1 MTGTDK
7 VQVLGVDGT
16 TLYPVDSVA
25 FVDATSLTFKL
36 SATGVALTIG
46 QLANRPYK
54 VKVTGGGLTAT
65 STATIGF
72 SGLSWTTQTL
82 NSYSTTTS
90 STQNLVATDEVG
102 GNNVT
107 FSIYSGS
114 VSGLSLGSTGASP
127 ATYGGSASS
136 GTGGTPVTFS
146 VTDNVTLATLDKT
159 FSIVVTAPLYSFTSH
174 TFTNAGKT
182 GKDGPTIT
190 NCINTYGNSSPW
202 NDSNFFN
209 VSNGIQQWKVPET
222 ATYRI
227 TATGARE
234 RVTNSSGQEVTGGQ
248 GAYMRGDFSLT
259 INEVI
264 HILVGQEP
272 TSGTAP
278 DNYGQTTGNGGAGGS
293 FVIRSPYNTT
303 ASILVIA
310 GGAGGTTGTGW
321 NQYTG
326 NGTGYGSVSH
336 GRTQTTGGNAQDGG
350 SHLSPY
356 NDLRYTY
363 GGGQTGSGTA
373 VGGGGDAGDSGS
385 SYNGG
390 GGGGFS
396 GDGERAG
403 NPTTNTSSNTD
414 SGGKSFTN
422 GGTGGTGTFHYL
434 RGVGGFGGG
443 GAGNWAA
450 AGGGGY
456 SGGAG
461 VYSRGNATDKHQP
474 GGGGGSYNSG
484 SNQSN
489 STPYNTG
496 HGFVTI
502 QRLT

>member
-1 MTGTDK
+1 
-7 VQVLGVDGT
+7 
-16 TLYPVDSVA
+16 
-25 FVDATSLTFKL
+25 
-36 SATGVALTIG
+36 
-46 QLANRPYK
+46 
-54 VKVTGGGLTAT
+54 
-65 STATIGF
+65 
-72 SGLSWTTQTL
+72 
-82 NSYSTTTS
+82 
-90 STQNLVATDEVG
+90 
-102 GNNVT
+102 
-107 FSIYSGS
+107 
-114 VSGLSLGSTGASP
+114 
-127 ATYGGSASS
+127 
-136 GTGGTPVTFS
+136 
-146 VTDNVTLATLDKT
+146 VTLATLDKT